1 MRLVGY
7 IGVNELEHAL
17 SLSICVDS
25 KLLSLTLKFIG
36 LVDDDVD
43 EEIFFHTYSHEPSS
57 SISSLQE
64 ADQPLASLNLY
75 DFSPYMDQVSF
86 SLQSPL

>member
-1 MRLVGY
+1 MG
-7 IGVNELEHAL
+7 
-17 SLSICVDS
+17 
-25 KLLSLTLKFIG
+25 
-36 LVDDDVD
+36 DDVD

-64 ADQPLASLNLY
+64 EADQPLASLNPY
-75 DFSPYMDQVSF
+75 DFSPYMDQVSYLRL